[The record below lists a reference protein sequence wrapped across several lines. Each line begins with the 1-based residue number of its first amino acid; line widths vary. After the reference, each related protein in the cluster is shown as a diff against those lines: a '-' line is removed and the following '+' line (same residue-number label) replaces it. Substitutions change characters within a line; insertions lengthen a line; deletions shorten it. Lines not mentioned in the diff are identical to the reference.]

1 MISRVKHL
9 QHAKL
14 YPSTRV
20 ANTKSMTPNQLR
32 FRASGFKGFRHIPL
46 GPCSGFKAK
55 RHGFYFSFS
64 SFLFLF
70 SFSFFF
76 FFSFLEDFIGLHTW
90 VTKTYYGSSTGLRPA
105 LQSEK
110 RCIASQPI
118 GAIWCAVCELAK
130 GGRFKVEYAGTLIDQ
145 KLNHAWNC
153 SKIMVAYSASIF
165 QLKARVETQNVQL
178 FQKETV
184 WYLQ

>member
-1 MISRVKHL
+1 MISRIKHL

-14 YPSTRV
+14 YPSTCV

-32 FRASGFKGFRHIPL
+32 FRASGFKGFRHIPH

-70 SFSFFF
+70 A
-76 FFSFLEDFIGLHTW
+76 FSFLFHLEDYIGLHTW
-90 VTKTYYGSSTGLRPA
+90 VTQTYYGSSTDLRPA
-105 LQSEK
+105 LQSGK
-110 RCIASQPI
+110 RYIASQPI
-118 GAIWCAVCELAK
+118 GTIWCAVCELAK
-130 GGRFKVEYAGTLIDQ
+130 GGMFKVEYAGTLIDQ

-153 SKIMVAYSASIF
+153 SIIKVTYRASIL
-165 QLKARVETQNVQL
+165 QLKVRVETQNGDTKSNL
-178 FQKETV
+178 KIKEKR
-184 WYLQ
+184 L